1 MQSGRESMAL
11 LGASSIRRVSWKNL
25 PLGCVIIA
33 WPQIAGASIP
43 ELLEYPVI
51 TERLRDQL
59 SRRYQFL
66 QTRTVT
72 IVDPSSGIELPDV
85 RNVMTEAAQL
95 SAAVA
100 QTDQL
105 KRNLRQELAT
115 RPDVREGLSALM
127 PYSDSPFVITK
138 SWSRSVAETLRD
150 QSPFGIRAWPE
161 LTTET
166 RVSDIATS
174 MLTGGTPPL
183 SVTHMTVDIGFDVS
197 RSMMIDER
205 ADYAY
210 AQALALLESLG
221 ASFPLLRW
229 RLWMVSD
236 SATIAADSESPRDR
250 PPLATVMRRNGV
262 RAGETVFAPFLT
274 KVSTQKPDTGAHLVV
289 LITDGAC
296 SDRSATLRS
305 AERLGRRGSDYL
317 QIILHRDDDH
327 RTVVQTK
334 SGAHFVDNIRSETDI
349 TENDTVIQRTDEQIR
364 AAVDHELR
372 EITDIAE
379 AAHGA
384 QLIMTYFP
392 IFSMV
397 TLDVYEQYLGTL
409 VVGQG

>member
-1 MQSGRESMAL
+1 MDISA
-11 LGASSIRRVSWKNL
+11 ASAIRTVPWKHL

-43 ELLEYPVI
+43 ELLDYPVV
-51 TERLRDQL
+51 TERLRDHL
-59 SRRYQFL
+59 SRTYQFL
-66 QTRTVT
+66 QSRTVT

-85 RNVMTEAAQL
+85 RSVMAEAAQL
-95 SAAVA
+95 SAAVTQA
-100 QTDQL
+100 DAL
-105 KRNLRQELAT
+105 KRNLRQGLLT
-115 RPDVREGLSALM
+115 RPDVREGLSGLM
-127 PYSDSPFVITK
+127 AYSDSPFVITR
-138 SWSRSVAETLRD
+138 SWSRSVAEILRD
-150 QSPFGIRAWPE
+150 QNPFGIRAWPE

-166 RVSDIATS
+166 RVSDLAVS
-174 MLTGGTPPL
+174 MITGGTPPL
-183 SVTHMTVDIGFDVS
+183 SVTQMSVDIGFDVS

-210 AQALALLESLG
+210 AQALALLETLG

-236 SATIAADSESPRDR
+236 SATIAADSESPRER
-250 PPLATVMRRNGV
+250 PPLATVMRRSGV

-327 RTVVQTK
+327 RTVVQTQ
-334 SGAHFVDNIRSETDI
+334 SQAHFVDNIRSETDI
-349 TENDTVIQRTDEQIR
+349 TETDTVVERTDEQIR
-364 AAVDHELR
+364 AAVDRELG

-379 AAHGA
+379 AAQGA

-397 TLDVYEQYLGTL
+397 TLEVYEQYLGTL